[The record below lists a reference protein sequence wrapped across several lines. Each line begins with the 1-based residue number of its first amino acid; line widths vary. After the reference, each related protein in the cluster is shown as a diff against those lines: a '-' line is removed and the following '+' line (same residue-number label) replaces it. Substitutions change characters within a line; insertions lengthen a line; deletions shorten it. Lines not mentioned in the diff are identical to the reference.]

1 MIWLRHIIGLIHI
14 DKIIGEV
21 LERQHG
27 IILIPEY
34 LSVGWQ
40 VSIGEVHILLKSTT
54 PIDNTHAIP
63 IEIPIGY
70 QWGIIRCAVYT
81 ITRWILGDSLN
92 KVYHHD
98 FLPWKLPNLAARML
112 EVTERRCKDTIAWQ
126 RCIAFLQFYQDKGQ
140 TMTYETYHD
149 NQVEFVRAW
158 CVLEASVGSTPPAK
172 ERRGVERPKGNL
184 RGRLWPKSWFQ

>member
-1 MIWLRHIIGLIHI
+1 MASTYHSWHDMASTYHSFDRYRSTTNSYIEKQTAYGMIWLRHIIGLIHI

-70 QWGIIRCAVYT
+70 QWGIIPGVVCTCDHTAFFVHNIAEGETSYG
-81 ITRWILGDSLN
+81 LGW
-92 KVYHHD
+92 KVYIHGVTTRKTD
-98 FLPWKLPNLAARML
+98 F
-112 EVTERRCKDTIAWQ
+112 
-126 RCIAFLQFYQDKGQ
+126 AFFK
-140 TMTYETYHD
+140 
-149 NQVEFVRAW
+149 
-158 CVLEASVGSTPPAK
+158 
-172 ERRGVERPKGNL
+172 
-184 RGRLWPKSWFQ
+184 

>member
-1 MIWLRHIIGLIHI
+1 MASTYHSFDRYRWTTNSRIEKQTAYGMIWLRHIIGLIHI

-70 QWGIIRCAVYT
+70 QWGIIPGVLYT
-81 ITRWILGDSLN
+81 LSPPVVVAWYRESSQGSYLRALIGWGVFYRWLN
-92 KVYHHD
+92 QPINRG
-98 FLPWKLPNLAARML
+98 FLLSKPQHL
-112 EVTERRCKDTIAWQ
+112 
-126 RCIAFLQFYQDKGQ
+126 F
-140 TMTYETYHD
+140 
-149 NQVEFVRAW
+149 
-158 CVLEASVGSTPPAK
+158 
-172 ERRGVERPKGNL
+172 
-184 RGRLWPKSWFQ
+184 

>member
-1 MIWLRHIIGLIHI
+1 MDNKFAYWKANSLWHDMASTYHSFDRYRSTTNSYIEKQTAYGMIWLRHIIGLIHI

-70 QWGIIRCAVYT
+70 QWGIIPGVINRTKGDINVPGT
-81 ITRWILGDSLN
+81 HTNIFFWFSVWWDIRTSSFFHSGVLFTR
-92 KVYHHD
+92 
-98 FLPWKLPNLAARML
+98 
-112 EVTERRCKDTIAWQ
+112 E
-126 RCIAFLQFYQDKGQ
+126 
-140 TMTYETYHD
+140 
-149 NQVEFVRAW
+149 
-158 CVLEASVGSTPPAK
+158 
-172 ERRGVERPKGNL
+172 
-184 RGRLWPKSWFQ
+184 

>member
-1 MIWLRHIIGLIHI
+1 MASTYHSFDRYRSTTNSYIEKQTAYGMIWLRHIISLIHI

-54 PIDNTHAIP
+54 PIDSTHAIP

-70 QWGIIRCAVYT
+70 QWGIIPELASFPSKDRIQLGFVWGSKIACFMV
-81 ITRWILGDSLN
+81 WIEFDLVHVSGGIEIDL
-92 KVYHHD
+92 
-98 FLPWKLPNLAARML
+98 FLERGSKL
-112 EVTERRCKDTIAWQ
+112 T
-126 RCIAFLQFYQDKGQ
+126 
-140 TMTYETYHD
+140 
-149 NQVEFVRAW
+149 
-158 CVLEASVGSTPPAK
+158 
-172 ERRGVERPKGNL
+172 
-184 RGRLWPKSWFQ
+184 